1 MAHYIFDVDG
11 TLTPS
16 RQAIDPQFNS
26 FFCRFIDNHSVS
38 LVTGSDIAKTKE
50 QLGTLIPNR
59 VEYCFNCSGSDIWS
73 GPINV
78 YTNKWEIP
86 FVARTWLKDKLEES
100 SFTLRTGNHIEDRP
114 SLVNFSVV
122 GRNATPNERKLYVEH
137 DKKTNERQ
145 IIADL
150 FNKEFINLEA
160 KVGGETGID
169 IGPKG
174 SNKSQI
180 LKWIKDD
187 EIHFFGDAMHPGGND
202 EPLKIALDDY
212 PKSKCYHVDNWQETA
227 SILRGLDKTI

>member
-1 MAHYIFDVDG
+1 M
-11 TLTPS
+11 
-16 RQAIDPQFNS
+16 
-26 FFCRFIDNHSVS
+26 
-38 LVTGSDIAKTKE
+38 
-50 QLGTLIPNR
+50 
-59 VEYCFNCSGSDIWS
+59 
-73 GPINV
+73 
-78 YTNKWEIP
+78 
-86 FVARTWLKDKLEES
+86 
-100 SFTLRTGNHIEDRP
+100 
-114 SLVNFSVV
+114 VNFSVV
-122 GRNATPNERKLYVEH
+122 GRNATPNERKLYVEY

-145 IIADL
+145 LIADL

>member
-1 MAHYIFDVDG
+1 M
-11 TLTPS
+11 
-16 RQAIDPQFNS
+16 
-26 FFCRFIDNHSVS
+26 
-38 LVTGSDIAKTKE
+38 
-50 QLGTLIPNR
+50 
-59 VEYCFNCSGSDIWS
+59 
-73 GPINV
+73 
-78 YTNKWEIP
+78 
-86 FVARTWLKDKLEES
+86 EES
-100 SFTLRTGNHIEDRP
+100 SFDLRTGNHIEDRP

-122 GRNATPNERKLYVEH
+122 GRNATPNERKLYVEY

-145 IIADL
+145 LIADL

>member
-1 MAHYIFDVDG
+1 MAHYVFDVDG

-59 VEYCFNCSGSDIWS
+59 VEYCFNCSGSSIWS
-73 GPINV
+73 GPKNIH
-78 YTNKWEIP
+78 TDDWKLP
-86 FVARTWLKDKLEES
+86 FTARTWLKDKLEES
-100 SFTLRTGNHIEDRP
+100 EFPLRTGHHIDDRP
-114 SLVNFSVV
+114 GLANFSIV
-122 GRNATPNERKLYVEH
+122 GRNADLQQRKLYVEY
-137 DKKTNERQ
+137 DTKTNERQ
-145 IIADL
+145 LIADL
-150 FNKEFINLEA
+150 FNKDFVNLEA
-160 KVGGETGID
+160 RIGGETGLD

-180 LKWIKDD
+180 LKWIKDE

-202 EPLKIALDDY
+202 EPLKLALQDY
-212 PKSKCYHVDNWQETA
+212 PKSKCYHVENWQETA
-227 SILRGLDKTI
+227 SILRELDKTI

>member
-1 MAHYIFDVDG
+1 MAHYVFDVDG

-59 VEYCFNCSGSDIWS
+59 VEYCFNCSGSSIWS
-73 GPINV
+73 GPKNIH
-78 YTNKWEIP
+78 TDDWKLP
-86 FVARTWLKDKLEES
+86 FTARTWLKDKLEES
-100 SFTLRTGNHIEDRP
+100 EFPLRTGHHIDDRP
-114 SLVNFSVV
+114 GLANFSIV
-122 GRNATPNERKLYVEH
+122 GRNADLQQRKLYVEY
-137 DKKTNERQ
+137 DTRTNERQ
-145 IIADL
+145 LIADL
-150 FNKEFINLEA
+150 FNKDFVNLEA
-160 KVGGETGID
+160 RIGGETGLD

-180 LKWIKDD
+180 LKWIKDE

-202 EPLKIALDDY
+202 EPLKLALQGY
-212 PKSKCYHVDNWQETA
+212 PKSKCYHVENWQETA
-227 SILRGLDKTI
+227 SILRELDKTI

>member
-1 MAHYIFDVDG
+1 MAHYVFDVDG

-59 VEYCFNCSGSDIWS
+59 VEYCFNCSGSSIWS
-73 GPINV
+73 GPKNIH
-78 YTNKWEIP
+78 TDDWKLP
-86 FVARTWLKDKLEES
+86 FTTRTWLKDKLEES
-100 SFTLRTGNHIEDRP
+100 EFPLRTGHHIDDRP
-114 SLVNFSVV
+114 GLANFSIV
-122 GRNATPNERKLYVEH
+122 GRNADLQQRKLYVEY
-137 DKKTNERQ
+137 DTKTNERQ
-145 IIADL
+145 LIADL
-150 FNKEFINLEA
+150 FNKDFVNLEA
-160 KVGGETGID
+160 RIGGETGLD

-180 LKWIKDD
+180 LKWIKDE

-202 EPLKIALDDY
+202 EPLKLALQDY
-212 PKSKCYHVDNWQETA
+212 PKSKCYHVENWQETA
-227 SILRGLDKTI
+227 SILRELDKTI